1 MFPSR
6 TSDVSSV
13 IPRKT
18 RPSRTRTTRELPLPL
33 YVSID
38 TLTILPSVFHAK
50 RLIGR
55 KFSDAEVQSD
65 MKHFP
70 FKVIDKGGKPY
81 IRVQYRG
88 EDKEFVGWIVSE
100 PYRVFNL
107 VSISLPKKSPPWS

>member
-1 MFPSR
+1 MSF
-6 TSDVSSV
+6 
-13 IPRKT
+13 
-18 RPSRTRTTRELPLPL
+18 PLPQC
-33 YVSID
+33 VSID
-38 TLTILPSVFHAK
+38 ALKILPSVFNAK

-55 KFSDAEVQSD
+55 KFSDYEVQYD

-88 EDKEFVGWIVSE
+88 EDKEFVSSIVSE

-107 VSISLPKKSPPWS
+107 VSISPPKKSPPWS